1 MLQKAVIFHRIEIYL
16 LIIFKTHKMK
26 SKLKKV
32 GTLLLALA
40 FSGEV
45 AAQTKDAS
53 QNPNIE
59 SNIRDFLK
67 GLNSGTGNSIEQ

>member
-1 MLQKAVIFHRIEIYL
+1 MLAI
-16 LIIFKTHKMK
+16 
-26 SKLKKV
+26 
-32 GTLLLALA
+32 A

-45 AAQTKDAS
+45 ASQTKDAS

-67 GLNSGTGNSIEQ
+67 GLNLGTGNPIEQ

>member
-1 MLQKAVIFHRIEIYL
+1 MLQKAVTFDRIEIYL
-16 LIIFKTHKMK
+16 QIIFKTHKMK

-40 FSGEV
+40 FSGEI

-53 QNPNIE
+53 QDPNIE

-67 GLNSGTGNSIEQ
+67 GLNSGTGNPIEQ